1 VGPVP
6 DAERQGVVI
15 RPIGKAEIQR
25 RIAELEAAHPD
36 IESEGSGLESEAYLD
51 WSMLRAALRLI
62 EDKR

>member
-1 VGPVP
+1 
-6 DAERQGVVI
+6 VVI